1 MEQPGYEQ
9 RGYLREDFRLFH
21 LSASMTETVG
31 WHYHAFHKLCVYLG
45 GDAIRYGIEGRSY
58 ALEPGDMILVPQG
71 CVHRP
76 EAPLGAAYDRMLLY
90 LSPEYLRSISTEE
103 TALETCFLQAAEEFH
118 FVIRTGRRN
127 GTLLEPLFALERT
140 LAKPG
145 FGQTMLEQ
153 ALVAQVL
160 ISLTRGMQEQA
171 LPFASASAADEK
183 IAAILQY
190 LACHL
195 TEPVSIDDLAAKFYI
210 SKYHMMRRF
219 RAQTGYTIHAY
230 LTGKRLMLAR
240 EKIASGVPMMEAA
253 CKSGFGDY
261 SAFPAP
267 TASSSAR
274 VPARPAKK
282 ISLGK
287 TEKTLDRMESA
298 CYYF

>member
-1 MEQPGYEQ
+1 MEQPGYEK

-21 LSASMTETVG
+21 LTASMAETVG

-118 FVIRTGRRN
+118 FVIRTGGRN
-127 GTLLEPLFALERT
+127 GALLEPLFALERT

-145 FGQTMLEQ
+145 FGQTTLEQ

-219 RAQTGYTIHAY
+219 RAQTGYTR
-230 LTGKRLMLAR
+230 T
-240 EKIASGVPMMEAA
+240 
-253 CKSGFGDY
+253 
-261 SAFPAP
+261 
-267 TASSSAR
+267 
-274 VPARPAKK
+274 
-282 ISLGK
+282 
-287 TEKTLDRMESA
+287 
-298 CYYF
+298 